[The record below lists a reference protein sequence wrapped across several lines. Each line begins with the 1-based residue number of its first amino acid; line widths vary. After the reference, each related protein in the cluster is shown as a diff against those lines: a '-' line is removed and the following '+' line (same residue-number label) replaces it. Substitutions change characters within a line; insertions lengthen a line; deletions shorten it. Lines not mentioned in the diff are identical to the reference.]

1 MTTNPA
7 DLTIR
12 QAADALGDGSLT
24 SVALTEAVLARVEQT
39 EPAINAYIT
48 VTADLARK
56 QAADA
61 DADLQA
67 GRDRGPLH
75 GIPFALKDLYDTAG
89 IPTTGGSGFLRDRVP
104 THDAFVVTKL
114 REAGV
119 VLTGK
124 LNLHEFALGTS
135 SNNPH
140 YGPVRN
146 PWDTARVPG
155 GSSGGSAAALV
166 VGSCLGTLGSD
177 TGGSI
182 RIPAALCGVVGLK
195 PTYGRCSRR
204 GVLPLSWSLDHVGPL
219 ARTVEDA
226 ALILNAIA
234 GHDPDDPGS
243 SDEPVDDYTADLGRD
258 LRGLRVGLL
267 RAPLWERCD
276 DEVVAACEAALD
288 VFRDL
293 GATITDVSLPL
304 LRQSGRSPVLLAEAA
319 AYHHRWLRERPD
331 DYGDLVRTTLE
342 AASVVPATVY
352 INAQRMRRRVIEE
365 TRALLRTVDVL
376 VSPTTA
382 FVAPPIDTDEP
393 GFRLARL
400 TAPYNLSGIPAISV
414 PCGFAQT
421 AGGAGLPIGLM
432 IGARHFDE
440 VTLCRVAHAYE
451 QATPFHT
458 QRPPI

>member
-1 MTTNPA
+1 M
-7 DLTIR
+7 
-12 QAADALGDGSLT
+12 
-24 SVALTEAVLARVEQT
+24 
-39 EPAINAYIT
+39 
-48 VTADLARK
+48 
-56 QAADA
+56 
-61 DADLQA
+61 
-67 GRDRGPLH
+67 
-75 GIPFALKDLYDTAG
+75 
-89 IPTTGGSGFLRDRVP
+89 
-104 THDAFVVTKL
+104 
-114 REAGV
+114 
-119 VLTGK
+119 
-124 LNLHEFALGTS
+124 
-135 SNNPH
+135 
-140 YGPVRN
+140 
-146 PWDTARVPG
+146 
-155 GSSGGSAAALV
+155 
-166 VGSCLGTLGSD
+166 
-177 TGGSI
+177 
-182 RIPAALCGVVGLK
+182 
-195 PTYGRCSRR
+195 
-204 GVLPLSWSLDHVGPL
+204 
-219 ARTVEDA
+219 
-226 ALILNAIA
+226 
-234 GHDPDDPGS
+234 
-243 SDEPVDDYTADLGRD
+243 
-258 LRGLRVGLL
+258 GLL